1 MSQPLTRRVS
11 LQPHPSQPSTFTSKV
26 TVESEADARLRDHHA
41 GPHTMQKTAF
51 GGKRGSAAVGRIGKR
66 EWTMIAGMV
75 VVALYV
81 RLYKLGRPSSVV

>member
-1 MSQPLTRRVS
+1 MSQPLTRRGP
-11 LQPHPSQPSTFTSKV
+11 LQPHPSQASTFTSKV
-26 TVESEADARLRDHHA
+26 TVESEADARLRDHHSGRTA
-41 GPHTMQKTAF
+41 QKTAF

-66 EWTMIAGMV
+66 EWTMIGGMV